1 MKNSKMLENHFFFG
15 GGGSWTFDDDRK
27 YVSNLARGER

>member
-1 MKNSKMLENHFFFG
+1 MKNSKMLENHFFW